1 MIEERY
7 AELINSLM
15 VQKEKLEKQ
24 VLKLKEENFS
34 LREDLANVAISR
46 KMKKDY
52 DYYLTFPNENQLN
65 LFDD

>member
-1 MIEERY
+1 
-7 AELINSLM
+7 M